1 MGGTTQNFLFACSL
15 ATVWFKRW
23 DSVPMMEEPK
33 ENGS

>member
-1 MGGTTQNFLFACSL
+1 MGLLKIFVSMLFGYIFDS
-15 ATVWFKRW
+15 KW